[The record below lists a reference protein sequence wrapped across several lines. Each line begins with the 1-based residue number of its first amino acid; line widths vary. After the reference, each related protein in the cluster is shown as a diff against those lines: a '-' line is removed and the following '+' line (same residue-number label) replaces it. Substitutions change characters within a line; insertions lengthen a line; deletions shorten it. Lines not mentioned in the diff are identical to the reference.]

1 MARSKY
7 PGIQILYEVGTRQ
20 ELAQSYGVSERTMYR
35 WLNKAK
41 AQTHERQEYPG
52 AGPIARFKGTRK
64 ELAEKYNISERTA
77 YRWLK
82 KARES
87 GADIPSRQA
96 KSRYPGSNIWY
107 EQGTNKS
114 IGDRYGVSEAT
125 VRRWKNRARNELEQ
139 IDPMALIRSEEELQ
153 NVLEDSVPEMTTE
166 QIEEFDKAVLGDDL
180 EDLLGEEPEEY
191 KDYDTFTNVGD
202 LVDDVIN
209 MGVLSE
215 KSEFLNLDPT
225 VQREYMYAYI
235 KYQSQHNKD
244 LYYWV
249 EKVGMSDIPSEDI
262 ASLNIWGDS
271 FETFVQEQIAL
282 DEYSERWAK

>member
-41 AQTHERQEYPG
+41 SQTKERQEYPG

-64 ELAEKYNISERTA
+64 ELAAKYNISERTA

-96 KSRYPGSNIWY
+96 KSKYPGLAILD

-125 VRRWKNRARNELEQ
+125 IRRWKNRAQSEAEAAGIPEDLISEDIGDILEG
-139 IDPMALIRSEEELQ
+139 PATE
-153 NVLEDSVPEMTTE
+153 PES
-166 QIEEFDKAVLGDDL
+166 VLGEDL
-180 EDLLGEEPEEY
+180 DDLLGEEPEEY
-191 KDYDTFTNVGD
+191 TDYDTFTDIGN
-202 LVDDVIN
+202 LVDDVIH
-209 MGVLSE
+209 MGKVVEVSA
-215 KSEFLNLDPT
+215 FLELDPL
-225 VQREYMYAYI
+225 VQREYMYAYV
-235 KYQSQHNKD
+235 KYQSQHNSD
-244 LYYWV
+244 LYYYV
-249 EKVGMSDIPSEDI
+249 EVLGMTDIPSDSI
-262 ASLNIWGDS
+262 ASLNIWGDA

>member
-41 AQTHERQEYPG
+41 AQTKERQQYPG
-52 AGPIARFKGTRK
+52 AGPISRFKGTRK
-64 ELAEKYNISERTA
+64 ELAAKYNISERTA

-96 KSRYPGSNIWY
+96 KSKYPGTAILDEY
-107 EQGTNKS
+107 GTNKS
-114 IGDRYGVSEAT
+114 IGDRFGVSEAT
-125 VRRWKNRARNELEQ
+125 IRRWKNRARSEVKAIEIPEDLISEDIGDILEG
-139 IDPMALIRSEEELQ
+139 PAAEEAESILG
-153 NVLEDSVPEMTTE
+153 EDL
-166 QIEEFDKAVLGDDL
+166 D
-180 EDLLGEEPEEY
+180 DLLGEEPEEY
-191 KDYDTFTNVGD
+191 QDYDTFTNIGD

-209 MGVLSE
+209 LDVLSPD
-215 KSEFLNLDPT
+215 SEFLNLDQT

>member
-41 AQTHERQEYPG
+41 SQTKERQAYPG
-52 AGPIARFKGTRK
+52 AGPISRFKGTRK
-64 ELAEKYNISERTA
+64 ELASKYNISERTA

-96 KSRYPGSNIWY
+96 NSRYPGTAILD
-107 EQGTNKS
+107 ERGTNKS
-114 IGDRYGVSEAT
+114 IGDRFGVSEAT
-125 VRRWKNRARNELEQ
+125 IRRWKNRARL
-139 IDPMALIRSEEELQ
+139 EEELI
-153 NVLEDSVPEMTTE
+153 SPPEPLP
-166 QIEEFDKAVLGDDL
+166 FDKFEQEDFTPEEPITGPESILDEDL

-202 LVDDVIN
+202 LVDDIIN
-209 MGVLSE
+209 MNKLSPD
-215 KSEFLNLDPT
+215 SEFLKLDPM
-225 VQREYMYAYI
+225 VQRDYMFAYI

-244 LYYWV
+244 LYYWI

-282 DEYSERWAK
+282 DEYSERWAR

>member
-1 MARSKY
+1 MTRSKY

-41 AQTHERQEYPG
+41 SQTKERQQYPG

-64 ELAEKYNISERTA
+64 ELAAKYNISEHTV

-96 KSRYPGSNIWY
+96 KSRYPGTAILD
-107 EQGTNKS
+107 ERGTNKS
-114 IGDRYGVSEAT
+114 IGDRFGVSEAT
-125 VRRWKNRARNELEQ
+125 VRRWKNRAR
-139 IDPMALIRSEEELQ
+139 SEAEAAGMPTEILTPDQLPQEIFTPDQLPEEIIT
-153 NVLEDSVPEMTTE
+153 EPESV
-166 QIEEFDKAVLGDDL
+166 FGDDL
-180 EDLLGEEPEEY
+180 DDLLGEEPEEY

-202 LVDDVIN
+202 LVDDIIN
-209 MGVLSE
+209 MDKLSPD
-215 KSEFLNLDPT
+215 SAFLGLDPM
-225 VQREYMYAYI
+225 VQREYMFAYI
-235 KYQSQHNKD
+235 EYQSQHNKD

-249 EKVGMSDIPSEDI
+249 EKIGVTDIPSEDI

-271 FETFVQEQIAL
+271 FETFIQEQIAL
-282 DEYSERWAK
+282 DEYSDSWSK

>member
-41 AQTHERQEYPG
+41 AQTNERQAYPG

-64 ELAEKYNISERTA
+64 ELAAKYNISERTA
-77 YRWLK
+77 YRWLN

-87 GADIPSRQA
+87 GAEIPSRQA
-96 KSRYPGSNIWY
+96 KSKYPGTAILD
-107 EQGTNKS
+107 ERGTNKS
-114 IGDRYGVSEAT
+114 IGDRFGVSEST
-125 VRRWKNRARNELEQ
+125 IRRWKNRAR
-139 IDPMALIRSEEELQ
+139 SEEEAIRPPEPLPIDEIEQ
-153 NVLEDSVPEMTTE
+153 EDFTPEE
-166 QIEEFDKAVLGDDL
+166 PISGPESILDEDL

-209 MGVLSE
+209 MDVLS
-215 KSEFLNLDPT
+215 KDSEFLNLDPM

-249 EKVGMSDIPSEDI
+249 EKVGMSDIPAEDI

-282 DEYSERWAK
+282 DEYSERWAR

>member
-20 ELAQSYGVSERTMYR
+20 ELAQSYGVSERTVYR

-41 AQTHERQEYPG
+41 AQTKERQEYPG

-64 ELAEKYNISERTA
+64 DLAAKYNISERTA

-96 KSRYPGSNIWY
+96 KSKYPGPAIL
-107 EQGTNKS
+107 EERGTNKS
-114 IGDRYGVSEAT
+114 IGDRYGVTEST
-125 VRRWKNRARNELEQ
+125 IRRWKNRAQ
-139 IDPMALIRSEEELQ
+139 SEAEAAGM
-153 NVLEDSVPEMTTE
+153 P
-166 QIEEFDKAVLGDDL
+166 EEFISEDIGDILEGPAAEPESVLGDDL

-191 KDYDTFTNVGD
+191 QNYDTFTNVGD

-209 MGVLSE
+209 MDVLSPD
-215 KSEFLNLDPT
+215 SEFLNLDPT

-271 FETFVQEQIAL
+271 FETFVQDQIAL

>member
-41 AQTHERQEYPG
+41 AQTKERQQYPG
-52 AGPIARFKGTRK
+52 AGPISRFKGTRR

-96 KSRYPGSNIWY
+96 KSKYPGTAILD
-107 EQGTNKS
+107 ERGTNKS
-114 IGDRYGVSEAT
+114 IGERFGVSEST
-125 VRRWKNRARNELEQ
+125 IRRWKNRARSEVEDIGISEDLISEDIGEMLEG
-139 IDPMALIRSEEELQ
+139 PAAE
-153 NVLEDSVPEMTTE
+153 PES
-166 QIEEFDKAVLGDDL
+166 VLGEDL

-191 KDYDTFTNVGD
+191 TDYDTFTNIGD

-209 MGVLSE
+209 MDMLSPD
-215 KSEFLNLDPT
+215 SEFLNLDPT

-282 DEYSERWAK
+282 DEYSESWAK

>member
-41 AQTHERQEYPG
+41 SQTKERQAYPG

-64 ELAEKYNISERTA
+64 ELAAKYNISERTA

-96 KSRYPGSNIWY
+96 KSKYPGLAILD
-107 EQGTNKS
+107 ERGTNKS

-125 VRRWKNRARNELEQ
+125 VRRWKNRARSDAEAAGMPTEVLTPDQLPQEIFTPDQ
-139 IDPMALIRSEEELQ
+139 LPEEIITE
-153 NVLEDSVPEMTTE
+153 PESLLDE
-166 QIEEFDKAVLGDDL
+166 DL
-180 EDLLGEEPEEY
+180 EDLLGEESS
-191 KDYDTFTNVGD
+191 DYESFTSVND
-202 LVDDVIN
+202 LVEDVIN
-209 MGVLSE
+209 LDVLSPD
-215 KSEFLNLDPT
+215 SAFLGLDKET
-225 VQREYMYAYI
+225 QREYMFAYI
-235 KYQSQHNKD
+235 TYQSQHNKD

-249 EKVGMSDIPSEDI
+249 EHVGMTDIPSEDI

-271 FETFVQEQIAL
+271 FETFIQEQIAL
-282 DEYSERWAK
+282 DEYSEKWAK

>member
-20 ELAQSYGVSERTMYR
+20 ELAHSYGVSERTMYR

-41 AQTHERQEYPG
+41 SQTKERQEYPG

-64 ELAEKYNISERTA
+64 ELAAKYNISERTA

-96 KSRYPGSNIWY
+96 KSKYPGLAILD
-107 EQGTNKS
+107 ERGTNKS

-125 VRRWKNRARNELEQ
+125 IRRWKNRAQSEAEAAGMPEDLINEDIGDILEG
-139 IDPMALIRSEEELQ
+139 PAAE
-153 NVLEDSVPEMTTE
+153 PES
-166 QIEEFDKAVLGDDL
+166 VLGEDL

-191 KDYDTFTNVGD
+191 QDYNTFTNVGD

-209 MGVLSE
+209 MDVLSPD
-215 KSEFLNLDPT
+215 SEFLNLDPT

-271 FETFVQEQIAL
+271 FETFIQEQIAL

>member
-41 AQTHERQEYPG
+41 AQTKERQEYPG
-52 AGPIARFKGTRK
+52 AGPLARFKGTRK

-96 KSRYPGSNIWY
+96 KSKYPGLAILD

-125 VRRWKNRARNELEQ
+125 IRRWKNRASSEAEAVG
-139 IDPMALIRSEEELQ
+139 IPEDLISEEIGDI
-153 NVLEDSVPEMTTE
+153 LEGPAAEEPES
-166 QIEEFDKAVLGDDL
+166 VLGDDL

-209 MGVLSE
+209 MDVLS
-215 KSEFLNLDPT
+215 KNSEFLNLDPM

-271 FETFVQEQIAL
+271 FETFIQEQIAL

>member
-1 MARSKY
+1 MAISKY

-41 AQTHERQEYPG
+41 AQTKERQQYPG
-52 AGPIARFKGTRK
+52 AGPISRFKGTRK
-64 ELAEKYNISERTA
+64 ELAAKYNISERTA

-96 KSRYPGSNIWY
+96 KSKYPGTAILD
-107 EQGTNKS
+107 ERGTNKS

-125 VRRWKNRARNELEQ
+125 IRRWKNRALT
-139 IDPMALIRSEEELQ
+139 EE
-153 NVLEDSVPEMTTE
+153 VTAGIPEE
-166 QIEEFDKAVLGDDL
+166 PIGEIPQEEFGPAEPESVLGEDL

-215 KSEFLNLDPT
+215 KSEFLNLDPM

-249 EKVGMSDIPSEDI
+249 EKVGMSDIPAEDI

-282 DEYSERWAK
+282 DKYSERWAK

>member
-41 AQTHERQEYPG
+41 SQTKERQEYPG

-64 ELAEKYNISERTA
+64 ELAAKYNISERTA

-87 GADIPSRQA
+87 GADIPSRQT
-96 KSRYPGSNIWY
+96 KSKYPGAAILN

-125 VRRWKNRARNELEQ
+125 IRRWKNRAKSEAEAADIPEDFINEDIGDILEG
-139 IDPMALIRSEEELQ
+139 PAAESE
-153 NVLEDSVPEMTTE
+153 S
-166 QIEEFDKAVLGDDL
+166 VLGEDL
-180 EDLLGEEPEEY
+180 DDLLGEEPEEY
-191 KDYDTFTNVGD
+191 TDYDTFTNVGD
-202 LVDDVIN
+202 LVDDIIN
-209 MGVLSE
+209 MDKLSPD
-215 KSEFLNLDPT
+215 SAFLGLDPM
-225 VQREYMYAYI
+225 VQREYMFAYI

-249 EKVGMSDIPSEDI
+249 EKIGMSDIPSEDI

-282 DEYSERWAK
+282 DEYSEKWAK

>member
-1 MARSKY
+1 MTRSKY

-20 ELAQSYGVSERTMYR
+20 ELARSYGVSERTMYR

-41 AQTHERQEYPG
+41 SQTKERQQYPG
-52 AGPIARFKGTRK
+52 AGPISRFKGTRK
-64 ELAEKYNISERTA
+64 ELAAKYNISERTA

-96 KSRYPGSNIWY
+96 KSKYPGIAILD
-107 EQGTNKS
+107 ERGTNKS
-114 IGDRYGVSEAT
+114 IGDRFGVSEAT
-125 VRRWKNRARNELEQ
+125 IRRWKNRAL
-139 IDPMALIRSEEELQ
+139 SEEAAAIVEP
-153 NVLEDSVPEMTTE
+153 EPVPIGEIP
-166 QIEEFDKAVLGDDL
+166 QEEFGPEEPESIFGEDL
-180 EDLLGEEPEEY
+180 EDILVEEPEEY
-191 KDYDTFTNVGD
+191 QDYDTFTNVGD
-202 LVDDVIN
+202 LVNDVIN
-209 MGVLSE
+209 LDVLS
-215 KSEFLNLDPT
+215 KDSEFLKLDPT
-225 VQREYMYAYI
+225 VQREYMYAYL

-249 EKVGMSDIPSEDI
+249 EKVGMTDIPSEDI

-282 DEYSERWAK
+282 DEYSEKWAK

>member
-41 AQTHERQEYPG
+41 SQTKERQEYPG

-64 ELAEKYNISERTA
+64 ELAAKYNISERTA

-96 KSRYPGSNIWY
+96 KSKYPGTAILD
-107 EQGTNKS
+107 ERGTNKS

-125 VRRWKNRARNELEQ
+125 IRRWKNRARSDAEAAGM
-139 IDPMALIRSEEELQ
+139 P
-153 NVLEDSVPEMTTE
+153 
-166 QIEEFDKAVLGDDL
+166 EEFISEDVGDILEGPATDEAESILGEDL
-180 EDLLGEEPEEY
+180 DDLLGEEPEEY

-209 MGVLSE
+209 MDVLS
-215 KSEFLNLDPT
+215 KNSEFLNLDPT

-282 DEYSERWAK
+282 DKYSERWAK

>member
-7 PGIQILYEVGTRQ
+7 PGIQILYEVGTRS
-20 ELAQSYGVSERTMYR
+20 ELAQSYGVSERTLYR

-41 AQTHERQEYPG
+41 AQTKERQAYPG

-96 KSRYPGSNIWY
+96 KSKYPGTAILD
-107 EQGTNKS
+107 ERGTNKS
-114 IGDRYGVSEAT
+114 VGDRFGVSEAT
-125 VRRWKNRARNELEQ
+125 IRRWKNRALSESTEPLPIGQ
-139 IDPMALIRSEEELQ
+139 IPQ
-153 NVLEDSVPEMTTE
+153 
-166 QIEEFDKAVLGDDL
+166 EEFAPEEPESILGEDL
-180 EDLLGEEPEEY
+180 EDILGEESEDY

-202 LVDDVIN
+202 LVDDIIN
-209 MGVLSE
+209 MDKLSPE
-215 KSEFLNLDPT
+215 SEFLKLDPA

-249 EKVGMSDIPSEDI
+249 EKIGMSDIPSEDI

-282 DEYSERWAK
+282 DEYEDSWAK

>member
-41 AQTHERQEYPG
+41 SQTKERQQYPG
-52 AGPIARFKGTRK
+52 ASPIARFKGTRK
-64 ELAEKYNISERTA
+64 ELAAKYNISERTA

-96 KSRYPGSNIWY
+96 KSKYPGTAILD
-107 EQGTNKS
+107 ERGTNKS
-114 IGDRYGVSEAT
+114 IGDRFGVSET
-125 VRRWKNRARNELEQ
+125 TIRRWKNRALLEEAA
-139 IDPMALIRSEEELQ
+139 IGIP
-153 NVLEDSVPEMTTE
+153 PEPIGE
-166 QIEEFDKAVLGDDL
+166 IPQEEFGPEEPESILGEDL
-180 EDLLGEEPEEY
+180 DDLLGEEPEEY
-191 KDYDTFTNVGD
+191 QDYDTFTNVGD
-202 LVDDVIN
+202 LVDDIIN
-209 MGVLSE
+209 MNKLSPD
-215 KSEFLNLDPT
+215 SEFLKLDPT

-249 EKVGMSDIPSEDI
+249 EKIGMSDIPSEDI
-262 ASLNIWGDS
+262 VSLNIWGDS

-282 DEYSERWAK
+282 DEYADRWAK

>member
-41 AQTHERQEYPG
+41 AQTKERQEYPG

-64 ELAEKYNISERTA
+64 DLAEKYNISERTA

-96 KSRYPGSNIWY
+96 KSKYPGLAILD

-125 VRRWKNRARNELEQ
+125 IRRWKNRAQSEAETVG
-139 IDPMALIRSEEELQ
+139 IPEDLISEEIGDI
-153 NVLEDSVPEMTTE
+153 LEGPAAEEPES
-166 QIEEFDKAVLGDDL
+166 VLGDDL

-209 MGVLSE
+209 MDVLS
-215 KSEFLNLDPT
+215 KNSEFLNLDPM

-271 FETFVQEQIAL
+271 FETFIQEQIAL

>member
-41 AQTHERQEYPG
+41 AQTKERQAYPG

-64 ELAEKYNISERTA
+64 ELAAKYNISERTA

-96 KSRYPGSNIWY
+96 KSRYPGTAILD
-107 EQGTNKS
+107 ERGTNKS
-114 IGDRYGVSEAT
+114 IGDRFGVSEAT
-125 VRRWKNRARNELEQ
+125 IRRWKNRARL
-139 IDPMALIRSEEELQ
+139 EEEAISTPEPLPFDEFEQ
-153 NVLEDSVPEMTTE
+153 EDFTPEEPITGPE
-166 QIEEFDKAVLGDDL
+166 SILDEDL
-180 EDLLGEEPEEY
+180 EDLLGEESEEY

-202 LVDDVIN
+202 LVDDIIN
-209 MGVLSE
+209 MDKLSPN
-215 KSEFLNLDPT
+215 SEFLKLDPM
-225 VQREYMYAYI
+225 VQREYMFAYI

-282 DEYSERWAK
+282 DEYSERWAR

>member
-1 MARSKY
+1 
-7 PGIQILYEVGTRQ
+7 
-20 ELAQSYGVSERTMYR
+20 MYR

-41 AQTHERQEYPG
+41 SQTKERQEYPG

-96 KSRYPGSNIWY
+96 KSKYPGTAILD
-107 EQGTNKS
+107 ERGTNKS
-114 IGDRYGVSEAT
+114 IGNRYGVSEAT
-125 VRRWKNRARNELEQ
+125 IRRWKNRALT
-139 IDPMALIRSEEELQ
+139 EEA
-153 NVLEDSVPEMTTE
+153 SIGIPPVPIGEIP
-166 QIEEFDKAVLGDDL
+166 QEEFGPEEPESVLGEDL

-209 MGVLSE
+209 MDALSPN
-215 KSEFLNLDPT
+215 SVFLDLDPT

-282 DEYSERWAK
+282 DEYSEKWAK

>member
-20 ELAQSYGVSERTMYR
+20 ELARSYGVSERTMYR

-41 AQTHERQEYPG
+41 SQTKERQQYPG
-52 AGPIARFKGTRK
+52 AGPISRFKGTRK
-64 ELAEKYNISERTA
+64 ELAAKYNISERTA

-96 KSRYPGSNIWY
+96 KSKYPGIAILD
-107 EQGTNKS
+107 ERGTNKS
-114 IGDRYGVSEAT
+114 IGDRFGVSEAT
-125 VRRWKNRARNELEQ
+125 IRRWKNRAL
-139 IDPMALIRSEEELQ
+139 SEEAAARVEP
-153 NVLEDSVPEMTTE
+153 EPVPIGEIP
-166 QIEEFDKAVLGDDL
+166 QEEFGPEEPESILGEDL
-180 EDLLGEEPEEY
+180 EDILVEEPEEY
-191 KDYDTFTNVGD
+191 QDYDTFTNVGD
-202 LVDDVIN
+202 LVNDVIN
-209 MGVLSE
+209 LDVLS
-215 KSEFLNLDPT
+215 KDSEFLKLDPT
-225 VQREYMYAYI
+225 VQREYMYAYL

-249 EKVGMSDIPSEDI
+249 EKVGMTDIPSEDI

-282 DEYSERWAK
+282 DEYSEKWAK

>member
-41 AQTHERQEYPG
+41 SQTKERQEYPG

-64 ELAEKYNISERTA
+64 ELAAKYNISERTA

-96 KSRYPGSNIWY
+96 KSKYPGTAILD
-107 EQGTNKS
+107 ETGTNKS

-125 VRRWKNRARNELEQ
+125 IRRWKNRAQSEAEAAG
-139 IDPMALIRSEEELQ
+139 MSEEFISEDIGDI
-153 NVLEDSVPEMTTE
+153 LEGPAAAAESES
-166 QIEEFDKAVLGDDL
+166 VLGDDL

-202 LVDDVIN
+202 LVDDIIN
-209 MGVLSE
+209 MDKLSPD
-215 KSEFLNLDPT
+215 SEFLNLDPT

-249 EKVGMSDIPSEDI
+249 EKVGMSNIPSEDI

-271 FETFVQEQIAL
+271 FETFIQEQIAL

>member
-41 AQTHERQEYPG
+41 SQTKERQEYPG

-64 ELAEKYNISERTA
+64 ELAAKYNISERTA

-96 KSRYPGSNIWY
+96 KSKYPGTAILD
-107 EQGTNKS
+107 ERGTNKS
-114 IGDRYGVSEAT
+114 IGNRYGVSEAT
-125 VRRWKNRARNELEQ
+125 IRRWKNRALT
-139 IDPMALIRSEEELQ
+139 EE
-153 NVLEDSVPEMTTE
+153 VAIGIPPVPIGEIP
-166 QIEEFDKAVLGDDL
+166 QEEFGPEEPESVLGEDL

-209 MGVLSE
+209 MDVLSPN
-215 KSEFLNLDPT
+215 SVFLDLDPT

-282 DEYSERWAK
+282 DKYSERWAK

>member
-41 AQTHERQEYPG
+41 AQTKERL
-52 AGPIARFKGTRK
+52 ARFKGTRK
-64 ELAEKYNISERTA
+64 ELAAKYNISERTA

-96 KSRYPGSNIWY
+96 KSKYPGMAILD
-107 EQGTNKS
+107 ERGTNKS

-125 VRRWKNRARNELEQ
+125 IRRWKNRAQ
-139 IDPMALIRSEEELQ
+139 SEVEAAGM
-153 NVLEDSVPEMTTE
+153 P
-166 QIEEFDKAVLGDDL
+166 EEFISEDIGDILEGPATDEAESILGEDL
-180 EDLLGEEPEEY
+180 DDLLGEQPEEY

-202 LVDDVIN
+202 LVEDVIN
-209 MGVLSE
+209 MDVLSPD
-215 KSEFLNLDPT
+215 SEFLNLDPT

>member
-7 PGIQILYEVGTRQ
+7 PGIQILYELGTRQ

-41 AQTHERQEYPG
+41 SQTKERQQYPG
-52 AGPIARFKGTRK
+52 AGPISRFKGTRK
-64 ELAEKYNISERTA
+64 ELAAKYNISERTA

-96 KSRYPGSNIWY
+96 KSKYPGIAILD
-107 EQGTNKS
+107 ERGTNKN
-114 IGDRYGVSEAT
+114 IGDRFGVSEST
-125 VRRWKNRARNELEQ
+125 IRRWKNRAL
-139 IDPMALIRSEEELQ
+139 SEEAAIGIP
-153 NVLEDSVPEMTTE
+153 PEPAPIGE
-166 QIEEFDKAVLGDDL
+166 IPQEEFGPEEPESILG
-180 EDLLGEEPEEY
+180 EDLDDILGEEPEEY
-191 KDYDTFTNVGD
+191 TDYNTFTNVGD
-202 LVDDVIN
+202 LVDDIIN
-209 MGVLSE
+209 MNKLSPD
-215 KSEFLNLDPT
+215 SEFLKLDQFI
-225 VQREYMYAYI
+225 QREYMYAYI

-249 EKVGMSDIPSEDI
+249 EKIGMSDIPSEDI

-282 DEYSERWAK
+282 DEYSEHWAK

>member
-41 AQTHERQEYPG
+41 AQTKERQAYPG
-52 AGPIARFKGTRK
+52 AGPIAHFKGTRK
-64 ELAEKYNISERTA
+64 ELAAKYNISERTA

-96 KSRYPGSNIWY
+96 KSKYPGLAILD
-107 EQGTNKS
+107 ERGTNKS

-125 VRRWKNRARNELEQ
+125 IRRWKNRAQSEAEAVGIPEDLISEDIGDILEG
-139 IDPMALIRSEEELQ
+139 PAAE
-153 NVLEDSVPEMTTE
+153 PES
-166 QIEEFDKAVLGDDL
+166 VLGDDL
-180 EDLLGEEPEEY
+180 EDLLGDEPEEY

-209 MGVLSE
+209 MDMLSPD
-215 KSEFLNLDPT
+215 SEFLKLDPT

>member
-41 AQTHERQEYPG
+41 SQTKERQEYPG

-96 KSRYPGSNIWY
+96 KSKYPGTAILD
-107 EQGTNKS
+107 ERGTNKS
-114 IGDRYGVSEAT
+114 IGNRYGVSEAT
-125 VRRWKNRARNELEQ
+125 IRRWKNRALT
-139 IDPMALIRSEEELQ
+139 EE
-153 NVLEDSVPEMTTE
+153 VAIGIPPVPIGEIP
-166 QIEEFDKAVLGDDL
+166 QEEFGPEEPESVLGEDL

-209 MGVLSE
+209 MDALSPN
-215 KSEFLNLDPT
+215 SVFLDLDPT

-244 LYYWV
+244 FYYWV

>member
-41 AQTHERQEYPG
+41 SQTKERQEYPG

-64 ELAEKYNISERTA
+64 ELAAKYNISERTA

-96 KSRYPGSNIWY
+96 KSKYPGTAILD
-107 EQGTNKS
+107 ERGTNKS

-125 VRRWKNRARNELEQ
+125 IRRWKNRARSDAEAAGMPTEVLTPDQLPQEIFTPDQ
-139 IDPMALIRSEEELQ
+139 LPEEIISEPES
-153 NVLEDSVPEMTTE
+153 VL
-166 QIEEFDKAVLGDDL
+166 DDEL

-202 LVDDVIN
+202 LVEDVIN
-209 MGVLSE
+209 MDVLSPD
-215 KSEFLNLDPT
+215 SEFLNLDPT

>member
-41 AQTHERQEYPG
+41 SQTKERQEYPG

-64 ELAEKYNISERTA
+64 ELAAKYNISERTA
-77 YRWLK
+77 YRWLN

-96 KSRYPGSNIWY
+96 KSKYPGTAILD
-107 EQGTNKS
+107 ERGTNKS

-125 VRRWKNRARNELEQ
+125 IRRWKNRAL
-139 IDPMALIRSEEELQ
+139 SESEAAGMPTEILTLDQLPQEIFTPDQLPEEIITEPES
-153 NVLEDSVPEMTTE
+153 VLD
-166 QIEEFDKAVLGDDL
+166 DDL
-180 EDLLGEEPEEY
+180 DMFGEESQ
-191 KDYDTFTNVGD
+191 DYESFTSVND
-202 LVDDVIN
+202 LVEDVIN
-209 MGVLSE
+209 LDKLSPD
-215 KSEFLNLDPT
+215 SAFLGLDKET
-225 VQREYMYAYI
+225 QREYMYAYI
-235 KYQSQHNKD
+235 EYQSQHNKD

-249 EKVGMSDIPSEDI
+249 EHVGMTDIPSEDI

-271 FETFVQEQIAL
+271 FETFIQEQIAL
-282 DEYSERWAK
+282 DEYSDSWAK

>member
-41 AQTHERQEYPG
+41 SQTKERQAYPG

-64 ELAEKYNISERTA
+64 ELASKYNISERTA

-96 KSRYPGSNIWY
+96 KSRYPGTAILD
-107 EQGTNKS
+107 ERGTNKS
-114 IGDRYGVSEAT
+114 IGDRFGVSEAT
-125 VRRWKNRARNELEQ
+125 VRRWKNRARLEESAITPPKPLPFDEFEQ
-139 IDPMALIRSEEELQ
+139 EDFTPEEPIT
-153 NVLEDSVPEMTTE
+153 SPESILDE
-166 QIEEFDKAVLGDDL
+166 DL

-202 LVDDVIN
+202 LVDDIIN
-209 MGVLSE
+209 MDKLSPD
-215 KSEFLNLDPT
+215 SAFLGLDPM
-225 VQREYMYAYI
+225 VQREYMFAYI

-249 EKVGMSDIPSEDI
+249 EKIGMSDIPSEDI

-282 DEYSERWAK
+282 DEYSKRWAK

>member
-41 AQTHERQEYPG
+41 AQTKERQQYPG
-52 AGPIARFKGTRK
+52 AGPISRFKGTRK
-64 ELAEKYNISERTA
+64 ELAAKYNISERTA

-96 KSRYPGSNIWY
+96 KSRYPGTAILD
-107 EQGTNKS
+107 EHGTNKS
-114 IGDRYGVSEAT
+114 IGDRFGVSEAT
-125 VRRWKNRARNELEQ
+125 IRRWKNRAR
-139 IDPMALIRSEEELQ
+139 AEEAAIMPDEPIPIG
-153 NVLEDSVPEMTTE
+153 EIKSDEFITEEPFTGPESILDE
-166 QIEEFDKAVLGDDL
+166 DL
-180 EDLLGEEPEEY
+180 EDLLSEEQEEY

-202 LVDDVIN
+202 LVEDVIN
-209 MGVLSE
+209 MDMISPD
-215 KSEFLNLDPT
+215 SAFLGLDPM

-249 EKVGMSDIPSEDI
+249 EKVGVTDIPSEDI

-282 DEYSERWAK
+282 DEYSKRWAK

>member
-41 AQTHERQEYPG
+41 SQTKERQEYPG

-87 GADIPSRQA
+87 GADIPSRQT
-96 KSRYPGSNIWY
+96 KSKYPGTAILD

-125 VRRWKNRARNELEQ
+125 VRRWKNRAL
-139 IDPMALIRSEEELQ
+139 SESEAAGMPTEILTPDQLPQEIFTPDQLPEEII
-153 NVLEDSVPEMTTE
+153 TE
-166 QIEEFDKAVLGDDL
+166 QESLLD
-180 EDLLGEEPEEY
+180 EDLDDILDTESE
-191 KDYDTFTNVGD
+191 DYESFTSVND
-202 LVDDVIN
+202 LVEDVIN
-209 MGVLSE
+209 LDRLSPD
-215 KSEFLNLDPT
+215 SIFLDLDKET
-225 VQREYMYAYI
+225 QREYMFAYI

-249 EKVGMSDIPSEDI
+249 EHVGMSDIPSEDI

-282 DEYSERWAK
+282 DEYSDSWSK